1 MGTHPIFESDF
12 DCLTEKHGSQMT
24 ETVKAAVTIQSA
36 FRGYLI
42 RKRNKA
48 IDLQFASLVAEIAPS
63 KLLEFW
69 DAESLSR
76 KSSKPPI
83 PPSIDISDCCDEIEE
98 EETKEEIKE
107 ETVEPKKR
115 EEKQAAFAQLG
126 LKEKPSSIGAL
137 LAEAGFEG
145 RCSLDRRDLV
155 DKRRQLLSDLWN
167 YQNAILARRQ
177 TNNQTRSHHG

>member
-1 MGTHPIFESDF
+1 MTNLRIFK
-12 DCLTEKHGSQMT
+12 LQ
-24 ETVKAAVTIQSA
+24 
-36 FRGYLI
+36 
-42 RKRNKA
+42 
-48 IDLQFASLVAEIAPS
+48 QFASLVAEIAPS

-76 KSSKPPI
+76 KSSKPPT

-155 DKRRQLLSDLWN
+155 DKRSVLS
-167 YQNAILARRQ
+167 
-177 TNNQTRSHHG
+177 SF

>member
-1 MGTHPIFESDF
+1 
-12 DCLTEKHGSQMT
+12 MT

-98 EETKEEIKE
+98 EEETKEEIKE
-107 ETVEPKKR
+107 ETVIVEPKKR
-115 EEKQAAFAQLG
+115 EAAFAQLG

-155 DKRRQLLSDLWN
+155 DKRSVLS
-167 YQNAILARRQ
+167 
-177 TNNQTRSHHG
+177 SF